1 MGFAKIRAYWL
12 FFFFRSIFFP
22 LPLFFIS
29 SLMLIL
35 SSFFRVELRKGG
47 KRGKVNLQRVVSQY
61 SETGKEFFT
70 KRILGFLGITISGL
84 VRISKTRYRW
94 KDLSLL
100 TFLFII
106 LIA

>member
-1 MGFAKIRAYWL
+1 
-12 FFFFRSIFFP
+12 
-22 LPLFFIS
+22 
-29 SLMLIL
+29 MLTL

-47 KRGKVNLQRVVSQY
+47 KGGKINLQSVISHY
-61 SETGKEFFT
+61 SEIGSKFFT
-70 KRILGFLGITISGL
+70 KMILGFVGVTLLGL

-106 LIA
+106 LIAKMEN